1 MSIRYWSSD
10 VFPSDLQR
18 LGALGA
24 IAKQRVVAVE
34 AVQHGL
40 CDGLRRQA
48 GRLYLFDALMVS
60 HESHGQALRIH
71 SQGWLNINTG
81 AAPSGRFVEQFA
93 PDQHTPDFA
102 GAGAD
107 LVQLGVAP
115 QAAGGVV
122 VDIAVAAQYLYA
134 FAGHPGGFFRSEEQ
148 PSELQSLM

>member
-1 MSIRYWSSD
+1 MDTDTTEIYTYCLTRS
-10 VFPSDLQR
+10 LQ
-18 LGALGA
+18 
-24 IAKQRVVAVE
+24 
-34 AVQHGL
+34 
-40 CDGLRRQA
+40 
-48 GRLYLFDALMVS
+48 DALS
-60 HESHGQALRIH
+60 NYGRALRIH
-71 SQGWLNINTG
+71 TQGWLNINTG

-134 FAGHPGGFFRSEEQ
+134 FAGPRSEERRVGKECVSTCRYLWA
-148 PSELQSLM
+148 PYP